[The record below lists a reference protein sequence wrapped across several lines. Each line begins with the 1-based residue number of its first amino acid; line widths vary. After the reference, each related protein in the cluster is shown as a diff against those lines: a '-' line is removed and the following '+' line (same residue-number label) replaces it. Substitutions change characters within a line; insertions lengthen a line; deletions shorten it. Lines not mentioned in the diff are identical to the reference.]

1 MTSGLV
7 FVKQAQAADVT
18 GGGSKWQQQA
28 GLQSSRPRDTDSLRV
43 VHVICVLSNPTPPP
57 PVGGT
62 TMQLTTDCAD
72 EAMQVASGEQV
83 EGANE
88 LHNNVAGDSVRVL
101 L

>member
-1 MTSGLV
+1 
-7 FVKQAQAADVT
+7 
-18 GGGSKWQQQA
+18 
-28 GLQSSRPRDTDSLRV
+28 V

-101 L
+101 LCFIKPILWNHYGQRVSWRASQGGRTQDPRSRTSLLTLSPLG

>member
-1 MTSGLV
+1 
-7 FVKQAQAADVT
+7 
-18 GGGSKWQQQA
+18 
-28 GLQSSRPRDTDSLRV
+28 
-43 VHVICVLSNPTPPP
+43 
-57 PVGGT
+57 
-62 TMQLTTDCAD
+62 MQLTTDCAD